1 MTIQLAEYVSHLGLI
16 DHHCHGVT
24 SANLSSGQFE
34 ALATE
39 SSWRSPFG
47 GSNFDTPFGV
57 AVRALCAPELGL
69 EAHCTG
75 EQYMERRIAL
85 GPDAVNQT
93 LLRGT
98 GIERYVVETGVGA
111 HMLGP
116 KEVADAAGAEFG
128 EIDRLEALAEDELA
142 LAENGEDF
150 VARMVE
156 RIGAS
161 AARSL
166 GFKSIVAYRCGL
178 DFDPDQPTRDEVR
191 DAADRLLRARTS
203 EEPVRLEDPVV
214 IRFLIWEAVRH
225 GCPLQFHV
233 GYGDSDIDLHRCDPS
248 KMTEFIRRTV
258 DTGASIMLLHCYPFQ
273 REAAF
278 LAQVYPHVY
287 LDTGAAVNYTGFGSH
302 AIIRESLELAPFN
315 KVMFSTDAYGLP
327 ELYYCGS
334 HLWRRGVARVFGD
347 WVADDEM
354 SLDDAKRYLDMIA
367 VGNAAKVYGR

>member
-24 SANLSSGQFE
+24 SASLSSAQFE

-116 KEVADAAGAEFG
+116 KEVAEVAGAEFG
-128 EIDRLEALAEDELA
+128 EIDRLEALAEQELA
-142 LAENGEDF
+142 EAENGEDF

-225 GCPLQFHV
+225 GRPLQFHV

-334 HLWRRGVARVFGD
+334 HLWRRGVAQVFGD
-347 WVADDEM
+347 WVAADEM
-354 SLDDAKRYLDMIA
+354 SPDDAKRYLGMIA
-367 VGNAAKVYGR
+367 VDNAAKVYGR